1 MIRPATMADADVIR
15 ACTRAAFGR
24 YVVRMNREPAPMQ
37 ADLAPA
43 IARGEVHVAT
53 GPDGVHSGPCH
64 LPQGGARHG
73 ARHFGGLAGPCGA
86 PVWASVWLRIVET
99 LARQQGLETVTLYTN
114 AAMVEN
120 LPFYAGLGYSCT
132 GRNRQD
138 GFDRVFFRKPLG

>member
-43 IARGEVHVAT
+43 IAQGQVHVAT
-53 GPDGVHSGPCH
+53 GPDGCILGHVICRRVGRDMALDTLAVWPDHAG
-64 LPQGGARHG
+64 R
-73 ARHFGGLAGPCGA
+73 GLGKRLVAH
-86 PVWASVWLRIVET
+86 VET
-99 LARQQGLETVTLYTN
+99 LARQQGLKAVTLYTN

-132 GRNRQD
+132 GRNRED